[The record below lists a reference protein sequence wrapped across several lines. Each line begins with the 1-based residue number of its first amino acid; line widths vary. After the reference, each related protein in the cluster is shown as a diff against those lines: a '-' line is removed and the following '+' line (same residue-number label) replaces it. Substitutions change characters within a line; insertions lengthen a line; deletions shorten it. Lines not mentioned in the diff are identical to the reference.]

1 MSKNQ
6 VTERDIRLPQFQD
19 AKLEDL
25 EFDASGEVVRKD
37 RFEKSMRKISSMLHG
52 VNGLSA
58 RSNWTCEQVV
68 EALNIKLKLFERLEE
83 LICIDRFAPEDA
95 EFYHF
100 ENKCYVKNIDQE
112 HLAIAKNEPS
122 ESHLINF
129 EFFEAGEEWEESSGW
144 FEYVNALVSIDVIR
158 EEIEMILRGEHEHS
172 N

>member
-1 MSKNQ
+1 MSKDQ
-6 VTERDIRLPQFQD
+6 VTERDIRQPQFKD

-37 RFEKSMRKISSMLHG
+37 RFEKSMRKISGMLHG

-58 RSNWTCEQVV
+58 RSGWTCEQVV
-68 EALNIKLKLFERLEE
+68 EALNIKLRLFKHLEN

-100 ENKCYVKNIDQE
+100 ENTCYVKNIDQE

-129 EFFEAGEEWEESSGW
+129 DFFEAGEEWEASSAW
-144 FEYVNALVSIDVIR
+144 LEYINALTSIDEIR
-158 EEIEMILRGEHEHS
+158 EEIESILRGEHE
-172 N
+172 